1 MNISVTKQYSKKNL
15 ISINLKTTNPYKSYA
30 DSEYDKK
37 KQKEKKEIHEQIL
50 RVSLQTTV

>member
-15 ISINLKTTNPYKSYA
+15 ISINLKTTNPYRSYA

-37 KQKEKKEIHEQIL
+37 KLKEKKEVHEQIL

>member
-15 ISINLKTTNPYKSYA
+15 ISINLKTTNSYKSYA

>member
-15 ISINLKTTNPYKSYA
+15 ISINLKTTNPYRSYA

-37 KQKEKKEIHEQIL
+37 KLKEKKEVHEQIL
-50 RVSLQTTV
+50 RVSLQTIV